1 MHSQFLWPSFTKPT
15 VFCTP
20 VEPILM
26 VCISLFMFVG
36 SFTEICNVSG
46 YEVDL
51 FWPWTRESK
60 EWFYRG
66 YFWGWGNANE
76 STDLRSPDVGISGS
90 VSSISVLNV
99 HSCPIRELSQ
109 VVCHQSRPVYWKSG
123 REMPNG
129 SKTRSSEV
137 NITYLLPHINLH
149 GSCRMVTGC
158 MTQICLSLS
167 PPNNQKVGS
176 TISLDGWS
184 PPFSL

>member
-1 MHSQFLWPSFTKPT
+1 MQVSLPDYLAVSRVWHQSPGLPYKSPNFPVSQSTFELFLCVNFKFSAYLSQNLKISFMHSQFLWPSFTKPT
-15 VFCTP
+15 VFRTP

-99 HSCPIRELSQ
+99 HSCPI
-109 VVCHQSRPVYWKSG
+109 HT
-123 REMPNG
+123 N
-129 SKTRSSEV
+129 
-137 NITYLLPHINLH
+137 
-149 GSCRMVTGC
+149 
-158 MTQICLSLS
+158 
-167 PPNNQKVGS
+167 
-176 TISLDGWS
+176 
-184 PPFSL
+184 